1 MKNKSMLEY
10 VDFLEEELLKLKEK
24 LKDSQAIIS
33 MYEKNYILVESEI
46 KDRDQLLHAYGK
58 TADFSRQE
66 LQDLD
71 RMVNAYEKTQ
81 KLASE
86 EMIDSERQKLEL
98 SRDKEELTK
107 EVLSKNLELS
117 ERIGILVHMNEIS
130 QYIQE
135 LEFINLKQFLNNALY
150 YLTVKLSAFY
160 FSVNFNLINRQE
172 EEDKFYKIYH
182 DHPQKP
188 LPDDYKNAFMRIET
202 RIFHQPSGEHELN
215 YQEYLDYLL
224 VDFPVYFKNELQG
237 CFFAIFEK
245 KDDKIIHDLLPMVQ
259 NLLSIKLR
267 LIHAQESRIDEM
279 GRVSQSYSRFVPRQF
294 LRYLGR
300 DSIEQVKLGDQVQ
313 KVMNLLFSDIRSFT
327 TLSEKMTPQEN
338 FNFLNSYLMRIGPVI
353 RKNNGF
359 IDKYIGDAIMA
370 LFPDSPEDSLRAAIE
385 MQSKI
390 VEYNEHRKN
399 QNYQPIAIGV
409 GLHRGNL
416 MLGTIGEENRMDT
429 TVISDAVNVASRIE
443 SMNKFY
449 GSQILVSGDFIDSL
463 INPVNYHFRF
473 LDRVKLKGKNSAISV
488 FEILDSLEEKE
499 FLTVWENKGQFE
511 KAIQYYQNKEIQEA
525 HILFSELFRKNPKD
539 LAAGL
544 YVKRCAKYLEDGVP
558 EGWDAVETIEFK

>member
-46 KDRDQLLHAYGK
+46 KDRDQLLHAYEK